1 MKRLMNDFAS
11 QDLLLICRDYMPPG
25 PPSALCGMF
34 YIKSHCSNSSNQMNE
49 AWILYTFPKSRI
61 RSSTACEVVL
71 CAVFLMSVLSYFTP
85 LSLWAYVVIGGGVC
99 MSFPCCKCDHS
110 CLSQSQLR
118 VCGTL
123 MFCGRRG
130 GLTAQAVSEMI
141 MKNHHCKKC
150 DWTHAAFHAS
160 EERQR
165 LKMTKDRKERLKLN
179 EGFPLLQEPS
189 PLFSSPLSSLL
200 LSSPPHPAAP
210 VLWWIRCWAGW
221 PDRKC
226 SPPPSVCLCKRRSR
240 ERERGELFL
249 TQAGCRRRKNE
260 RLC

>member
-1 MKRLMNDFAS
+1 MKRLMNDFVS

-49 AWILYTFPKSRI
+49 EWIPYTFPKSRI

-85 LSLWAYVVIGGGVC
+85 LSLWAYVVIGGGC
-99 MSFPCCKCDHS
+99 MHVISMLQMRPQLFVAVTVACVWHS
-110 CLSQSQLR
+110 YVLWEA
-118 VCGTL
+118 
-123 MFCGRRG
+123 G

-141 MKNHHCKKC
+141 MKNHHRKKC

-179 EGFPLLQEPS
+179 EGFPLLQESSSPLLC
-189 PLFSSPLSSLL
+189 PLFSSPLLFSTPSN
-200 LSSPPHPAAP
+200 
-210 VLWWIRCWAGW
+210 
-221 PDRKC
+221 
-226 SPPPSVCLCKRRSR
+226 PSVMMDQMLGWVARPEVLPSPLCV
-240 ERERGELFL
+240 LM
-249 TQAGCRRRKNE
+249 
-260 RLC
+260 

>member
-1 MKRLMNDFAS
+1 M
-11 QDLLLICRDYMPPG
+11 
-25 PPSALCGMF
+25 
-34 YIKSHCSNSSNQMNE
+34 
-49 AWILYTFPKSRI
+49 
-61 RSSTACEVVL
+61 
-71 CAVFLMSVLSYFTP
+71 
-85 LSLWAYVVIGGGVC
+85 LSLGGCVC

-123 MFCGRRG
+123 MFCVRRVG
-130 GLTAQAVSEMI
+130 WQHRLSVRWSWKTITVRSVIEHMRRF
-141 MKNHHCKKC
+141 MHLR
-150 DWTHAAFHAS
+150 
-160 EERQR
+160 RQR

-189 PLFSSPLSSLL
+189 PPFSSPLSS
-200 LSSPPHPAAP
+200 SPHPAAP

>member
-49 AWILYTFPKSRI
+49 EWILYTFPKSRI

-71 CAVFLMSVLSYFTP
+71 CAVFLMSVLSYFSYSVTVFVSVCCHWGGCMHVISMLQMRP
-85 LSLWAYVVIGGGVC
+85 QLFVAVTVACVWHSYVLWEA
-99 MSFPCCKCDHS
+99 
-110 CLSQSQLR
+110 
-118 VCGTL
+118 
-123 MFCGRRG
+123 G

-189 PLFSSPLSSLL
+189 PPFSSPLSSLL
-200 LSSPPHPAAP
+200 LSSPLLHTQQPQCYDGSDVGLGGQTGSAP
-210 VLWWIRCWAGW
+210 L
-221 PDRKC
+221 
-226 SPPPSVCLCKRRSR
+226 PPLCAYVNGEAEK
-240 ERERGELFL
+240 ERGESYF
-249 TQAGCRRRKNE
+249 
-260 RLC
+260 